1 MHSPLAGDV
10 RVQAGSTRSAWTMLM
25 ALCSAFA
32 LSHAYRTI
40 AAIMASP
47 LQAEFSLS
55 AQQLGVFA
63 GVFHFA
69 FGAMQLFMGVGIDL
83 HGVKRTV
90 LTAFPLAIAG
100 AVLCAMAHG
109 YGALILGQALIGVG
123 CAPAFLAC
131 TVFIARQF
139 PAERFASISGL
150 VLGLGG
156 LGMMAT
162 GTPLAWLIQVSS
174 WRMGF
179 WVLAAASLC
188 AWLAIHRFVS
198 ADVGMANQQG
208 ESIWAAV
215 RGFGSLF
222 RLPHTFGI
230 VVLGAITYAAFIT
243 LRGLWL
249 GPVLIERHAFS
260 LVESGHVALA
270 VSIVALISPPLFGRL
285 DPGDALRRRWLV
297 AFTWLMAAMF
307 SMLAFSAT
315 PLVRAGM
322 PVLIGLISGYIVLQ
336 YADVRIAYPAALTG
350 RAMAVFTMAMF
361 LGVALMQW
369 LTGLVASLAQNFGF
383 DPFSAVFA
391 VIAGLLS
398 LAGLAF
404 AVLPAPPSPAS
415 Q

>member
-1 MHSPLAGDV
+1 
-10 RVQAGSTRSAWTMLM
+10 MLM

-47 LQAEFSLS
+47 LQAEFALS
-55 AQQLGVFA
+55 AQQLGAFA

-100 AVLCAMAHG
+100 AVLCAMAPG
-109 YGALILGQALIGVG
+109 YGSLILGQALIGVG
-123 CAPAFLAC
+123 CAPAFLVC

-139 PAERFASISGL
+139 PAERFASISGI

-162 GTPLAWLIQVSS
+162 GTPLAWLVQASS

-179 WVLAAASLC
+179 WVLAAASFC
-188 AWLAIHRFVS
+188 AWLAIHRFVA
-198 ADVGMANQQG
+198 ADVDAANQQG
-208 ESIWAAV
+208 ESIWSAV
-215 RGFGSLF
+215 RGFGGLF

-270 VSIVALISPPLFGRL
+270 VSIVALVSPPLFGRL
-285 DPGDALRRRWLV
+285 DPGDARRRHWLV

-307 SMLAFSAT
+307 AVLAFVET
-315 PLVRAGM
+315 PFVRAAM

-369 LTGLVASLAQNFGF
+369 FTGLVASLAQGFGV

-391 VIAGLLS
+391 VIAGLL
-398 LAGLAF
+398 AMGGLAF
-404 AVLPAPPSPAS
+404 AVLPAPPEPAS
-415 Q
+415 RKAA

>member
-1 MHSPLAGDV
+1 
-10 RVQAGSTRSAWTMLM
+10 MLM

-47 LQAEFSLS
+47 LQAEFALS
-55 AQQLGVFA
+55 AQQLGAFA

-100 AVLCAMAHG
+100 AVLCAMAPG
-109 YGALILGQALIGVG
+109 YGSLILGQALIGVG
-123 CAPAFLAC
+123 CAPAFLVC

-139 PAERFASISGL
+139 PAERFASISGI

-162 GTPLAWLIQVSS
+162 GTPLAWLIQASS

-179 WVLAAASLC
+179 WVLAAASFC
-188 AWLAIHRFVS
+188 AWLAIHRFVA
-198 ADVGMANQQG
+198 ADMDAANQQG
-208 ESIWAAV
+208 ESIWSAV
-215 RGFGSLF
+215 RGFGGLF

-285 DPGDALRRRWLV
+285 DPGDKRRRRWLV

-307 SMLAFSAT
+307 AVLAFVET
-315 PLVRAGM
+315 PFVRAGM

-369 LTGLVASLAQNFGF
+369 FTGLVASLAQGFGV

-391 VIAGLLS
+391 VIAGLL
-398 LAGLAF
+398 AMGALAF
-404 AVLPAPPSPAS
+404 AVLPAPPDPAS
-415 Q
+415 RKTA